1 MGQKILTLER
11 SLHITNEDKFYSQRS
26 KLQVSES
33 ICRIRSTG
41 DMQPV

>member
-26 KLQVSES
+26 KLQVRES
-33 ICRIRSTG
+33 ICRIGSTA

>member
-26 KLQVSES
+26 KLQVRDR
-33 ICRIRSTG
+33 ICRIGSTG
-41 DMQPV
+41 DEQPV